1 MANGIANI
9 AVFPPSMSKT
19 AASVAALLCAVLLGM
34 PAQAQQ
40 KMPPKAAEIFARAA
54 SDYDKNSDHDRN
66 RTAGAV
72 PAETAGH
79 VSAGPANAGPDTA
92 VPAARPVPRQIP
104 EANRFQENFDGCRS
118 QKPRPCILPHMP
130 H

>member
-1 MANGIANI
+1 MANSIANI

-54 SDYDKNSDHDRN
+54 SDHDKNSDQRRSRAAD
-66 RTAGAV
+66 AV
-72 PAETAGH
+72 PAETAGPDKAM
-79 VSAGPANAGPDTA
+79 SDTA

-104 EANRFQENFDGCRS
+104 EANRFQEKFDGCRA
-118 QKPRPCILPHMP
+118 QKPRPCVLPHMP

>member
-19 AASVAALLCAVLLGM
+19 AASFAALLCAVLLGM

-40 KMPPKAAEIFARAA
+40 KIPPKAAEIFARAA
-54 SDYDKNSDHDRN
+54 SDHDKNSDHRRSRAAD
-66 RTAGAV
+66 AV
-72 PAETAGH
+72 PAETAGPDKAM
-79 VSAGPANAGPDTA
+79 SDTA

-118 QKPRPCILPHMP
+118 QRPRPCILPHMP